1 MKRLVWLLLAVFCTA
16 FAQVQTAPVS
26 LDTARHCA
34 CSGSCDGSCG
44 MPDCAVPPAPVQW
57 VGASESAPVA
67 SVAKPA
73 RKVVAL
79 RRAPAKFFAAF
90 VEPPARPSDL
100 RGVDP
105 SASSANVPLFTAH
118 CSFLL

>member
-34 CSGSCDGSCG
+34 CGGSCDGSCG
-44 MPDCAVPPAPVQW
+44 MPDCAVPPAPIPW
-57 VGASESAPVA
+57 VGASESANTA
-67 SVAKPA
+67 RVAKPT
-73 RKVVAL
+73 RQVVAL
-79 RRAPAKFFAAF
+79 RRTPAKFFVAF
-90 VEPPARPSDL
+90 VEPAARPSDL
-100 RGVDP
+100 RGADP
-105 SASSANVPLFTAH
+105 SAPPANVPLVTAH